1 MLQVQQLASTNRL
14 QAAWHSHVGDIL
26 RVGVQGSAATAVLSQ
41 ISNKTPDDGH
51 HGSEGHDA
59 SYKTHPHSTPLV
71 HTLGVWQP
79 EGAGSKTLNPKLCT
93 GGVDGAE
100 IAGADPQDIA

>member
-79 EGAGSKTLNPKLCT
+79 EGAGSQMKVVVGGNALTLHRR
-93 GGVDGAE
+93 G
-100 IAGADPQDIA
+100 